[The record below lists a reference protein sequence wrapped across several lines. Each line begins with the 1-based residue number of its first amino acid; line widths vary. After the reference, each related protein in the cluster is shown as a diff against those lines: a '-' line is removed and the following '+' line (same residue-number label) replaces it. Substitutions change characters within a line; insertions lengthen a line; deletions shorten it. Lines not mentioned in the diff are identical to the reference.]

1 MIENDSPVVGVL
13 GAGSWGT
20 ALAVMLGRKELKVR
34 LWGRDPELI
43 ARMRQER
50 VNPHYL
56 PETAIPESVELCSEV
71 ELLYGT
77 GIGILAVPAGAV
89 REVLDT
95 LPPWADKV
103 LWVLAAKGLE
113 PEKGELLSQVLQR
126 RFPKI
131 GDRYVVLS
139 GPNLAVELVKG
150 IPTATVAASQDIKAA
165 SQVQELFMSPTLRV
179 YTNPDVIGVELG
191 GALKNVYAIGAGVSD
206 GLGYGDNTKGV
217 LLTRGLAEMMRFG
230 VAMGASPET
239 FTGLTG
245 VGDLFATAASK
256 LSRNYRFGYAISQG
270 KSPEE
275 VLKDLG
281 QVVEG
286 YPTALVAR
294 SVAQELSVD
303 TPILNALAG
312 LLQGEIGIAD
322 ALQSLMNR
330 PPKGERE
337 FQFIPHTSGG

>member
-1 MIENDSPVVGVL
+1 MSAIGIL

-20 ALAVMLGRKELKVR
+20 ALAVMLGRKGLPVR

-43 ARMRQER
+43 ARMKRDR
-50 VNPHYL
+50 INARYL
-56 PETAIPESVELCSEV
+56 PETIIPDCVEFCEESDMLA
-71 ELLYGT
+71 GI

-89 REVLDT
+89 REVLDI
-95 LPPWADKV
+95 LPSWAEST

-113 PEKGELLSQVLQR
+113 PEKGELLSQVLMA
-126 RFPKI
+126 RFPRVV
-131 GDRYVVLS
+131 DRYVVLS
-139 GPNLAVELVKG
+139 GPNLAVELVRG
-150 IPTATVAASQDIKAA
+150 IPTATVAASRDAEVA
-165 SQVQELFMSPTLRV
+165 SLVQELFMSPTLRV

-191 GALKNVYAIGAGVSD
+191 GALKNVYAIGAGISD

-217 LLTRGLAEMMRFG
+217 LLTRGLAEMMRLG
-230 VAMGASPET
+230 TAMGANPET

-245 VGDLFATAASK
+245 VGDLFATAASR
-256 LSRNYRFGYAISQG
+256 LSRNYRFGYALAQG
-270 KSPEE
+270 KSPGEALQE
-275 VLKDLG
+275 LG

-286 YPTALVAR
+286 YPTALVACT
-294 SVAQELSVD
+294 VAHEREVD
-303 TPILNALAG
+303 APILNAISN
-312 LLQGEIGIAD
+312 LLLGKIGISE